1 MVLAMIAAA
10 FRAAR
15 QSTGETR
22 VLVLALAAGI
32 AGFWVTQLSDYLYRI
47 PIMTSLVWAH
57 AGLAIG
63 LARAEQTS

>member
-1 MVLAMIAAA
+1 M
-10 FRAAR
+10 
-15 QSTGETR
+15 
-22 VLVLALAAGI
+22 
-32 AGFWVTQLSDYLYRI
+32 TQLSDYLYRI